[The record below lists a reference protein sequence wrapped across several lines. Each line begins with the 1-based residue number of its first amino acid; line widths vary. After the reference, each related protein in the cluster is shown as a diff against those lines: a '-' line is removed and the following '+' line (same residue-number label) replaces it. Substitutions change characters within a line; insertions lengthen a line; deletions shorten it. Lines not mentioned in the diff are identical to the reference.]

1 MKPSSHNKLVII
13 FFLISFSLI
22 AQTNSSYFLKKINST
37 IISKEKKEATLDS
50 LFSNLTTIN
59 FYDLH
64 EYTKWLRRNGKLEKA
79 ITINLKTLE
88 NNELYHNKHDE
99 IRSRILKNLGYFNY
113 LKKDYYQS
121 LYFYNKTTLLQKY
134 PRISA
139 LSLKK
144 MGQIYFVLGDY
155 FNAELHYEK
164 AMQLS
169 KTIDANLHAG
179 IILNAC
185 INLKNVK
192 NKSNFIKALNL
203 FDEAELLLQSPNHG
217 IPKKRIIDIY
227 KQLGN
232 TYCEYLYLNIDK
244 NFKSSLKNYT
254 KSLILARKIKD
265 SSRISEILNNIGCL
279 FMETNKSNSINYLKE
294 SLLYTNNKL
303 HKSRIY
309 FNISNYFHQ
318 TLQLDLS
325 LLNINK
331 SINLLTN
338 EEQSTSIIKIDKN
351 TLNTNTHKFYLL
363 NNFIR
368 KGILL
373 NKLNRNN
380 EALETF
386 KISDYLLDLI
396 RYESNTSASKLFW
409 QEKASLLYSEATKTC
424 FNLNK
429 PESALYFIE
438 KNKAI
443 LLLEHIDNNK
453 SKGEIDFEI
462 YKDLKMSNYKA
473 KDFSNEEK
481 IATLKQVQNNLKPNT
496 AVLDYIIND
505 TIGYLLNITKKEA
518 ILHQILNVNDLNK
531 NTKIYLDLISK
542 PISQK
547 ADLIALKKSANI
559 ISKTLL
565 PTNLN
570 IKRKLII
577 IPDYNLQN
585 IPFETLYHNNEL
597 LIKMH
602 ETSYAYSYSFLLK
615 NNLIKRSPKKTL
627 ISFAPHAFNYDN
639 LKPLNNSL
647 YESEQIT
654 KELNGD
660 NFQKDSATTDN
671 FKKYIYDYN
680 IINISSHANA
690 NDSITPWIAFRDK
703 KISLNEINKI
713 KNQAELVVLNA
724 CKTSL
729 GDIKKGE
736 GVFSLAR
743 GFLQSGSKSVIS
755 SLWNVNDKSNA
766 EITLSFYKYIK
777 KDKSKSAALRQAKL
791 DYLETHSLSEASP
804 YYWSSLI
811 LIGDDSAITINKTNY
826 LFIIIPIIL
835 FVVFIYKKTKRR
847 SEN

>member
-22 AQTNSSYFLKKINST
+22 AQTNSSYFLKKINSNT
-37 IISKEKKEATLDS
+37 ISKEKKEAILDS

-88 NNELYHNKHDE
+88 NNQLYQNKYDE

-179 IILNAC
+179 IIINAC

-577 IPDYNLQN
+577 IPDYSLQN

-597 LIKMH
+597 LVKMH

-615 NNLIKRSPKKTL
+615 NNLIKRSPKKAL

-647 YESEQIT
+647 YESDQIT

-777 KDKSKSAALRQAKL
+777 KGKSKSAALRQAKL